1 MKHFFNFCATLVI
14 ILCLS
19 CTKEDVN
26 TSVLDNQSRFLPVI
40 ESNSINDFFITEDVL
55 NEYLKLKNKLSNVT
69 EIIPLKIENE
79 ILVYF
84 VQYNKGWDIIS
95 ADTRIESILAS
106 SDSSDDIILNA
117 SVLEQ
122 QFLGILEYVQSVK
135 DAEDRIPSRLWSYLQ
150 LKILSRSNINTKSPV
165 ARGMVA
171 GMWIE
176 ITDEPV
182 YSEEQTIIPHIL
194 EAKWGQ
200 NYLWNQYMPRID
212 TVQNYYVGCGPV
224 AAGQVIHHYRK
235 NNPNGITIP
244 TTATFANDSICG
256 VYPTFSNF
264 STCHWNS
271 LGNSIYSPQVNRDY
285 TSIFLS
291 YLAKQMN
298 VTLRPD
304 STSTTHTKMRNALN
318 FFQLEFQEDYSY
330 NYQKIYIDLINGRPV
345 IVGSEFKRVDSN
357 NTEIAN
363 SYHYYIIDRYKE
375 RSYLLTTTYQW
386 VPDYQP
392 TEWEL
397 QTLPQWRFEDFWA
410 DGRDIMDVTIS
421 RTEDTYFGMNWG
433 GDSYMDNFYLV
444 RSYTSE
450 SEDEAGIIP
459 STETFYTP
467 MWRVNTNLIDNNGAV
482 RYNAKNVSSVF
493 YNIKDRN

>member
-122 QFLGILEYVQSVK
+122 QFLGVLEYVQSVK
-135 DAEDRIPSRLWSYLQ
+135 VADDRTPSRLWSYLQ
-150 LKILSRSNINTKSPV
+150 LKVLSRSSINTKSPV

-176 ITDEPV
+176 ITEEPV
-182 YSEEQTIIPHIL
+182 YSEEEIVIPHIIV
-194 EAKWGQ
+194 ARWKQGAPWNKFMPKSNSNS
-200 NYLWNQYMPRID
+200 NYA
-212 TVQNYYVGCGPV
+212 VGCGPV
-224 AAGQVIHHYRK
+224 ACGQVIHHFRK
-235 NNPNGITIP
+235 NNPKGITIP
-244 TTATFANDSICG
+244 TTATFANETG
-256 VYPTFSNF
+256 NGQYPSFSNF
-264 STCHWNS
+264 STCHWDL
-271 LGNSIYSPQVNRDY
+271 LGVDLFSPQTNINY
-285 TSIFLS
+285 SSIFLS
-291 YLAKQMN
+291 YLGQQIG
-298 VTLRPD
+298 VSL
-304 STSTTHTKMRNALN
+304 SSEVTSTTHSQMRNALN
-318 FFQLEFQEDYSY
+318 LYQFQFKEASSY
-330 NYQKIYIDLINGRPV
+330 NYQNIYLDLINGRPV
-345 IVGSEFKRVDSN
+345 IVGSEFNRVDSN

-433 GDSYMDNFYLV
+433 EDSYMDNFYLV

-467 MWRVNTNLIDNNGAV
+467 MWRVNTNSIDNNGNV
-482 RYNAKNVSSVF
+482 MYNAKNVSSVF
-493 YNIKDRN
+493 YNIKD